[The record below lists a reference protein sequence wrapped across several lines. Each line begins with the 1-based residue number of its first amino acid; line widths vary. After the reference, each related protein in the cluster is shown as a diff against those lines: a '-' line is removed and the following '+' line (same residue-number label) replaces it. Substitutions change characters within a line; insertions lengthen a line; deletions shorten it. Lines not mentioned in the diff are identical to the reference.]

1 MEIKSIVKE
10 ICEAGNGKRV
20 NYIINFLKQNNIIHK
35 IDKYNDGTNIEI
47 VKKGKNN
54 NKEIIFFGHH
64 DVYNNSIEGAN
75 DNTSSVAIL
84 LSLAKFLYFYK
95 PYYTINI
102 VFNDYEE
109 LIGGIFSMKSSHEK
123 VKAILNKIGSFQYVK
138 KNIQKKK
145 SLITF
150 ILELSGIGDC
160 IYIANRSGNIECDK
174 KLNIFLEGL
183 ANKLNLNHLTIPISL
198 SDIIAID
205 YFGIKGTVFGSIPYF
220 EGKNYLN
227 NINKEGFSKEI
238 YPHVWKKNHTSM
250 DKYYSIQEKSLN
262 MIYNFTVEVIK
273 NIEKIDNAFE

>member
-10 ICEAGNGKRV
+10 ICESSGRRID
-20 NYIINFLKQNNIIHK
+20 YIINFLKQNNINHK
-35 IDKYNDGTNIEI
+35 IDKFNNGTNIEI
-47 VKKGKNN
+47 VKKGKNDS
-54 NKEIIFFGHH
+54 KEIIFFGHH

-84 LSLAKFLYFYK
+84 LTLAKFLYFYK

-109 LIGGIFSMKSSHEK
+109 LIGGIFSMKSSKEK
-123 VKAILNKIGSFQYVK
+123 VNAILNKIGSFQYIK

-150 ILELSGIGDC
+150 ILELSGIGDS
-160 IYIANRSGNIECDK
+160 IYIANRSGNIESDRN
-174 KLNIFLEGL
+174 LNIFLESI
-183 ANKLNLNHLTIPISL
+183 ANNLNLKYLNFPISL
-198 SDIIAID
+198 SDLITVD
-205 YFGIKGTVFGSIPYF
+205 YFGIKGTVFGSIPYI

-227 NINKEGFSKEI
+227 NIGKKEFSKEI

-262 MIYNFTVEVIK
+262 MIYNFSVEIIK
-273 NIEKIDNAFE
+273 NIEKIDKIFI